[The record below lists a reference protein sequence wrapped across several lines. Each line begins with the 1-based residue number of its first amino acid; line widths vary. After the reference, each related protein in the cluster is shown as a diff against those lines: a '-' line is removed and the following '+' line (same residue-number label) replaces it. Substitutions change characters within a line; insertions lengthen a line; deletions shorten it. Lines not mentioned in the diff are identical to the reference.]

1 MLQHWSCKEPGTK
14 EYSLRPNSMTMSL
27 AVVVALKDF
36 LVALKDFL
44 IAAIA
49 LRVAPEHQIEAQTL
63 DIRP

>member
-1 MLQHWSCKEPGTK
+1 
-14 EYSLRPNSMTMSL
+14 MTMSL

-49 LRVAPEHQIEAQTL
+49 LRVSPEHQIDPQTL
-63 DIRP
+63 DIRPWRVGLLEVYARTNLPHPI